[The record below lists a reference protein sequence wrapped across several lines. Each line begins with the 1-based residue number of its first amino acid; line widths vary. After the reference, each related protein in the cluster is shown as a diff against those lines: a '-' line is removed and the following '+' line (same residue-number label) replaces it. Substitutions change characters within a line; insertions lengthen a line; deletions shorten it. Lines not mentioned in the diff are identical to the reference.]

1 MGQKARVIRMNH
13 KSYNLADEA
22 ATAALAVR
30 LGDKLQAGAV
40 VALEGD
46 LGAGKTAFCRALIR
60 HVLRAPQEPVP
71 SPTFALV
78 QIYEGPDFPI
88 THFDLY
94 RLKDERELDEL
105 GFFEALEDGVT
116 LIEWPD
122 RAGSALPADC
132 IHLTLAHGDSEEARI
147 ATLSGITL

>member
-1 MGQKARVIRMNH
+1 MDAQNFD
-13 KSYNLADEA
+13 LEDEA
-22 ATAALAVR
+22 ATMALAQRMAPCLRV
-30 LGDKLQAGAV
+30 GHV

-60 HVLRAPQEPVP
+60 DLLGNSEEPVP

-78 QIYEGPDFPI
+78 QTYEGPDFPI

-105 GFFEALEDGVT
+105 GFFEALDEGVT

-122 RAGSALPADC
+122 RAGRSLPHDC
-132 IHLTLAHGDSEEARI
+132 IRLSLTHGEDEGRRI
-147 ATLSGITL
+147 AKLEGINL